1 MTELLMHPG
10 FVLILT
16 GLIAALLPAPARKIA
31 LVGGPL
37 LALAVFF
44 QLTPGTT
51 VSIAFFAGFDI
62 TPLALDKLS
71 WVFTLIFSMMAAI
84 GGIYSA
90 HNKSRIEALA
100 SMVYAGS
107 ALCVTLAGDWV
118 TFVFFWEALALASV
132 FLILAS
138 RSKRSRKAGL
148 RYFLVHMFGG
158 NMVLVG
164 VLMKLSQGEVA
175 ITNLVQNPD
184 AAFWFI
190 LVGVAINA
198 AIPPLNAWLPDAYPE
213 GTVTGS
219 VFLSSFTTKVAV
231 YALIRIFAG
240 TEFLAWAGAIMAIY
254 GVIYAVVEN
263 DMRRLL
269 SYHIISQVGFMVC
282 GVGIGT
288 AMALDGATAH
298 AFSHILYK
306 SLLFMSAGAIIYVTG
321 IRHIS
326 ELGGL
331 AKRMPFI
338 AVVFSIAAFSISGV
352 PLFNGFISKSITM
365 SAALEAGYSQ
375 LYLLMLLASVG
386 TFLSITLKMIYF
398 IFFGEDKGVEI
409 KRELPKNMMAA
420 MAIGAALCVIY
431 GVYPDLLYRFLPYGS
446 EYVAYTT
453 DHVLQYVQLLAATS
467 IPFFI
472 LLPKMAPKIGLTL
485 DFDWFYR
492 RPLIGIVKFFSYMVS
507 ALRISLGRFFREI
520 YERFGDIAANP
531 LTVIGPPQDS
541 EDEIAGYD
549 PDSYRTLI
557 GEPMLLTFVGLMVV
571 IVAVFIVVI

>member
-1 MTELLMHPG
+1 MTDLLFHPG
-10 FVLILT
+10 LILILT
-16 GLIAALLPAPARKIA
+16 GIVALVLPAQIRPGA
-31 LVGGPL
+31 LIVGPL
-37 LALAVFF
+37 LALAAMLSLPVETQVTIPFF
-44 QLTPGTT
+44 T
-51 VSIAFFAGFDI
+51 GFDI
-62 TPLALDKLS
+62 MPLAADPLS
-71 WVFTLIFSMMAAI
+71 WVFGLIFSMMAAI

-90 HNKSRIEALA
+90 HNKSRTEALA

-107 ALCVTLAGDWV
+107 ALWVTFAADWV
-118 TFVFFWEALALASV
+118 TFVFFWELLALASV
-132 FLILAS
+132 FLILANRTQAS
-138 RSKRSRKAGL
+138 RRAGL

-164 VLMKLSQGEVA
+164 VLMKLSQGQVA
-175 ITNLVQNPD
+175 IENLAANPD

-198 AIPPLNAWLPDAYPE
+198 AIPPLNGWLPDAYPE
-213 GTVTGS
+213 GTITGS

-240 TEFLAWAGAIMAIY
+240 TELLAWAGAIMAVY
-254 GVIYAVVEN
+254 GVLYAVVEN

-306 SLLFMSAGAIIYVTG
+306 SLLFMSAGAIIYMTG
-321 IRHIS
+321 IRTIN

-331 AKRMPFI
+331 AKRMPFV

-365 SAALEAGYSQ
+365 SAALEAGYGQ

-398 IFFGEDKGVEI
+398 IFFGEDKQVEI
-409 KRELPKNMMAA
+409 IRPLPKNMMAS
-420 MAIGAALCVIY
+420 MAIGAGLCILY
-431 GVYPDLLYRFLPYGS
+431 GVYPDLLYRFLPFGTD
-446 EYVAYTT
+446 YVPYTL
-453 DHVLQYVQLLAATS
+453 DHVLQYVQLLAATAV
-467 IPFFI
+467 PFFL
-472 LLPKMAPKIGLTL
+472 LLPKMAPKHGLTL

-492 RPLIGIVKFFSYMVS
+492 KPLVGIVRFFSYIAS
-507 ALRISLGRFFREI
+507 ALRTSLGHFFREI
-520 YERFGDIAANP
+520 YERFGDISANP
-531 LTVIGPPQDS
+531 LAILGPPQDADDQVA
-541 EDEIAGYD
+541 EYN
-549 PDSYRTLI
+549 PDTYRTLI

-571 IVAVFIVVI
+571 IAALFIVVL